1 MTRGGGLS
9 RGERRGG
16 GGGGVGGCGPE
27 SGGRRPP
34 CPPAAPAAGGAASTS
49 CLEGGQLQPAKY
61 QVAGHLRENGKAG
74 ALVDAQWGV
83 WYKPLQ
89 AGPRGKREVAFY
101 EAFFLGGGGG
111 GGGGGE
117 EEEEEGIFPAS
128 AGGAR
133 HPTLGR
139 FVPRFYGQR
148 EVAGQPYV
156 LLEDFTRKYQKP
168 SIVDIKVG
176 FRTWSSEA
184 GEAAILKCRRKDRET
199 TSAALGFK
207 VCGMQVFEDAC
218 ECYYKA
224 TKNWCK
230 SNMTPPVVASLLGRF
245 PQNGT
250 GLCAVD
256 VYGGPRG
263 ALAQLRELEEW
274 FESQTEFHFF
284 SASVLILYEGAAK
297 RAEDAHVQVKLV
309 DFAHTY
315 WDVGAHDDNFLGG
328 IRALRG
334 AVSDALEEA
343 RRCGARGARPAEGRP
358 AGAGVLPPPSEAF

>member
-1 MTRGGGLS
+1 M
-9 RGERRGG
+9 
-16 GGGGVGGCGPE
+16 
-27 SGGRRPP
+27 
-34 CPPAAPAAGGAASTS
+34 
-49 CLEGGQLQPAKY
+49 
-61 QVAGHLRENGKAG
+61 AGHLRENGKAG

-101 EAFFLGGGGG
+101 EAFFWGGGWGQEGG
-111 GGGGGE
+111 G

-148 EVAGQPYV
+148 EVTGQPYL
-156 LLEDFTRKYQKP
+156 LLEDFTRIYQKP

-176 FRTWSSEA
+176 FRTWSPEA
-184 GEAAILKCRRKDRET
+184 NEAAILKCRRKDRAT

-207 VCGMQVFEDAC
+207 ICGMQVFEGAC
-218 ECYYKA
+218 DCYYKA
-224 TKNWCK
+224 SKNWCK
-230 SNMTPPVVASLLGRF
+230 SNVTLPVVAGLLGRF

-250 GLCAVD
+250 GLYAVN

-315 WDVGAHDDNFLGG
+315 WGVGARDDNFLGG

-334 AVSDALEEA
+334 ALSETLEEA
-343 RRCGARGARPAEGRP
+343 LRCEARGARAAEGSP
-358 AGAGVLPPPSEAF
+358 AGAVLSPPSKAFS